1 MRRCP
6 VCNHILYR
14 LTMTH
19 PWRLFCPICK
29 REVQEAKN
37 GSQTK
42 RMEVMMLDK
51 IKTKGI
57 PVKMEDGR
65 VVEFCELA
73 DATDVILDIADFPEL
88 KGEGDDN
95 N

>member
-14 LTMTH
+14 LT
-19 PWRLFCPICK
+19 
-29 REVQEAKN
+29 
-37 GSQTK
+37 
-42 RMEVMMLDK
+42 